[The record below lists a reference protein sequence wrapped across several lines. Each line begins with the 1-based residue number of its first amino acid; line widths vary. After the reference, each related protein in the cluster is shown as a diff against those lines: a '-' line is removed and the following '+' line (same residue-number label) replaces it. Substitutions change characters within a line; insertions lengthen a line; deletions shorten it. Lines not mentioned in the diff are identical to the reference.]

1 MSGNLDNESPENT
14 TVTLGVLS
22 AVSDNSRVT
31 QRMLANE
38 LGIALGLVNSYLK
51 RCVRKGYIKVRQ
63 VPKNRFAYYLTPEG
77 FYEKSRLTAEF
88 LSQSLKFYRIA
99 RNQCTEHLEACV
111 ANGWHSII
119 FVGSGDLAEI
129 GAICAQNYQVEVL
142 GVLSPDG
149 AASAV
154 PGQRALSD
162 LDDLKK
168 ADAVIFTDMQ
178 ASPDL
183 LREVE
188 ARISKARIF
197 VPPIL
202 NLPLEQ
208 IRGLDDA

>member
-1 MSGNLDNESPENT
+1 M
-14 TVTLGVLS
+14 
-22 AVSDNSRVT
+22 
-31 QRMLANE
+31 
-38 LGIALGLVNSYLK
+38 
-51 RCVRKGYIKVRQ
+51 
-63 VPKNRFAYYLTPEG
+63 
-77 FYEKSRLTAEF
+77 
-88 LSQSLKFYRIA
+88 
-99 RNQCTEHLEACV
+99 
-111 ANGWHSII
+111 
-119 FVGSGDLAEI
+119 
-129 GAICAQNYQVEVL
+129 
-142 GVLSPDG
+142 LSPDG

-154 PGQRALSD
+154 PGQKALSD

-197 VPPIL
+197 VPQIL